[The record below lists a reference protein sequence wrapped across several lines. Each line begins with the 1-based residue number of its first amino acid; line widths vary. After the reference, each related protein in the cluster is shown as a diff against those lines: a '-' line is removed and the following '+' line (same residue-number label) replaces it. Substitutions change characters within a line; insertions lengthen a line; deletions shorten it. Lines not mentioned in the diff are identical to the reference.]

1 MNQPLPAADEL
12 YEVIR
17 SVDGVTAVYP
27 ARPAWQNIA
36 GAALSAVTG
45 VQLPPVLVL
54 PGAEAPG
61 ALPGAEAPGTTAEVR
76 TRIGVS
82 SAHRAPDVC
91 RDVAAA
97 VRRHLD
103 PLTVTVDV
111 QVAAISGPLPMPR

>member
-61 ALPGAEAPGTTAEVR
+61 TTAEVR

-103 PLTVTVDV
+103 PLTVTVNV
-111 QVAAISGPLPMPR
+111 QVAAISGPLPLPR

>member
-1 MNQPLPAADEL
+1 MNQPLPAADGL

-36 GAALSAVTG
+36 GAALGAATG

-54 PGAEAPG
+54 ASA
-61 ALPGAEAPGTTAEVR
+61 AAPGTTAEVR

-91 RDVAAA
+91 REVAAA
-97 VRRHLD
+97 VRRHLE
-103 PLTVTVDV
+103 PLSVTVDV
-111 QVAAISGPLPMPR
+111 QVAAISGPQPTPR